1 MNPWHLLI
9 VGGIAGGLLAFA
21 VLVGKAIASGHG
33 PDLHDGATMRDHND
47 PWRAPVVDLGSLDH
61 DTTIGGEG

>member
-9 VGGIAGGLLAFA
+9 IVTIAASPFLA
-21 VLVGKAIASGHG
+21 VLVGKAIAAGHG
-33 PDLHDGATMRDHND
+33 PDLHDGATMRDDLD

-61 DTTIGGEG
+61 EVGGEGCQ